1 MDTLEVETKTA
12 INSIMVVGIE
22 TLLDT
27 ASIAL

>member
-1 MDTLEVETKTA
+1 MDILKAEIKTA
-12 INSIMVVGIE
+12 INSITVIGIK